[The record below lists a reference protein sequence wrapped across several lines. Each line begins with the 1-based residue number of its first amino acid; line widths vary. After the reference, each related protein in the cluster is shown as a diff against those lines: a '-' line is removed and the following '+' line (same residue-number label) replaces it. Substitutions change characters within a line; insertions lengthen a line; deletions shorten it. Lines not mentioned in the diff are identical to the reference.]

1 MTNTDKIM
9 HPQHFG
15 TSHFIIYSA
24 HTVTQVRLKQST
36 YEGINVEQSELDSK
50 AQHEALTAVL
60 EN

>member
-1 MTNTDKIM
+1 M

-36 YEGINVEQSELDSK
+36 YEGINVEQSVLDSK